1 MKKKYLKLI
10 IILKLL
16 MIINIAVSEE
26 VLPVVPTHHGG
37 NVLTIA
43 EDQRLEAQIGNAM
56 NRLAVVNDR
65 IVNIFGEE
73 EAFTFQSDEH
83 TGQVFIKPTPE
94 NGNKPIAITLVTENG
109 VTQDLTLIPS
119 RTKATTVIL
128 KPAFTVKPHASP
140 TDVLL
145 PGFNSHQQTL
155 QQQWIEVIKLAV
167 LGELPLINSK
177 INPAIPKVPNL
188 QVKFKKCYQSGQL
201 LVTVWQVKNVSRELK
216 ELEEKQFFNTGDLAL
231 SLQHRILSPNKTTLL
246 YVLGAV

>member
-1 MKKKYLKLI
+1 MKKKCLKLI

-26 VLPVVPTHHGG
+26 LPTVPKHHGG

-56 NRLAVVNDR
+56 NRLAVINDR
-65 IVNIFGEE
+65 IINIFGEE

-83 TGQVFIKPTPE
+83 TGQVFIKPTIE

-128 KPAFTVKPHASP
+128 KPAFTVKPHTSA
-140 TDVLL
+140 TEVLL

-155 QQQWIEVIKLAV
+155 QQKWIEVMKLAV
-167 LGELPLINSK
+167 LGELPLVK
-177 INPAIPKVPNL
+177 TKPAIRKVANF
-188 QVKFKKCYQSGQL
+188 QINFKKCYQEGQL

>member
-1 MKKKYLKLI
+1 MKKKCFKLI

-16 MIINIAVSEE
+16 MITNVAISNE
-26 VLPVVPTHHGG
+26 LPAIPKHHGG

-43 EDQRLEAQIGNAM
+43 EDQRLEAHIGNTM

-119 RTKATTVIL
+119 LAKAATIIL
-128 KPAFTVKPHASP
+128 KPGFTVKPHAA
-140 TDVLL
+140 TTEGLL

-155 QQQWIEVIKLAV
+155 QQKWIEVIKLAV
-167 LGELPLINSK
+167 LGELPLVK
-177 INPAIPKVPNL
+177 TNPAIRKVANF
-188 QVKFKKCYQSGQL
+188 QINFKKCYQGGQL
-201 LVTVWQVKNVSRELK
+201 LVTVWQIKNVSRELQ
-216 ELEEKQFFNTGDLAL
+216 ELEEKRFFKTGDLAL

-246 YVLGAV
+246 YVLGAS

>member
-1 MKKKYLKLI
+1 MKKCFKLI

-16 MIINIAVSEE
+16 MITNVAISNE
-26 VLPVVPTHHGG
+26 LPVIPKRHGG

-94 NGNKPIAITLVTENG
+94 NGNKPITITLVTENG

-119 RTKATTVIL
+119 RTKATTIIL
-128 KPAFTVKPHASP
+128 KPAFTVKPHASA

-155 QQQWIEVIKLAV
+155 Q
-167 LGELPLINSK
+167 
-177 INPAIPKVPNL
+177 
-188 QVKFKKCYQSGQL
+188 
-201 LVTVWQVKNVSRELK
+201 
-216 ELEEKQFFNTGDLAL
+216 
-231 SLQHRILSPNKTTLL
+231 
-246 YVLGAV
+246 

>member
-1 MKKKYLKLI
+1 MKKKCFKLI

-16 MIINIAVSEE
+16 MITNVAISNE
-26 VLPVVPTHHGG
+26 LPAIPKHHGG

-128 KPAFTVKPHASP
+128 KPAFIVKPHTA
-140 TDVLL
+140 TTEVLL

-155 QQQWIEVIKLAV
+155 QQKWIEVIKLAV
-167 LGELPLINSK
+167 LGELPLIK
-177 INPAIPKVPNL
+177 TNPVIRKSPNF
-188 QVKFKKCYQSGQL
+188 QIKFKKCYQSGQL

-216 ELEEKQFFNTGDLAL
+216 ELQEKQFFKTGDLAL

-246 YVLGAV
+246 YVLGAS